1 MRGEKAPRRQLRS
14 GPEGGPLG
22 EGDIGAVSH
31 VVSEVSGLAGACGR
45 SFAVAG
51 AASAKA
57 PCHEPKRR
65 QCDHGRV
72 GRAGP
77 KRVGGAGAGRTCEPR
92 RGARLS
98 FSGGQEAT
106 ATGAETPGPPERAGR
121 CREKQT
127 QLGRDT
133 GWRARRTEAARVR
146 VLKHKAKGPPAEDV
160 LERPEGGRSR
170 FAEQGRFANGGGEL
184 QAIPVSAGSVWRSG
198 RTHLF
203 LNSGSKSAKSWVFHA

>member
-14 GPEGGPLG
+14 GPEGGPLR

-31 VVSEVSGLAGACGR
+31 VVSEVSGLAGACGQ

-106 ATGAETPGPPERAGR
+106 ATGAETPRPPERAGR

-127 QLGRDT
+127 QLGGIPGGGPGGPRLLASVSSSAKQK
-133 GWRARRTEAARVR
+133 GHRR
-146 VLKHKAKGPPAEDV
+146 
-160 LERPEGGRSR
+160 RSH

-184 QAIPVSAGSVWRSG
+184 QAIPGSAGSVWRSG